1 MNNRVEKKNNINI
14 LTEAILNELALIGQ
28 EYNKYKKVYDA
39 AFKKGLPLWEKKAK
53 SKGYTPCDYSD
64 AVKYFEKKIDW
75 KDETYMIKDLNKV
88 KVGKWTLL
96 IGQLRKTVG
105 AYYYDGDGRVAVC
118 KVIVRKSNGKCALRD
133 YPYKRYLN
141 WKGTELK
148 G

>member
-1 MNNRVEKKNNINI
+1 MNNKVEKNNINI

-75 KDETYMIKDLNKV
+75 KDETYMLKDLNKV
-88 KVGKWTLL
+88 RVGKWTLL
-96 IGQLRKTVG
+96 IGQLRKTTG
-105 AYYYDGDGRVAVC
+105 AYYYDGDGRVTVC
-118 KVIVRKSNGKCALRD
+118 KVIVRKPNGKCALRD